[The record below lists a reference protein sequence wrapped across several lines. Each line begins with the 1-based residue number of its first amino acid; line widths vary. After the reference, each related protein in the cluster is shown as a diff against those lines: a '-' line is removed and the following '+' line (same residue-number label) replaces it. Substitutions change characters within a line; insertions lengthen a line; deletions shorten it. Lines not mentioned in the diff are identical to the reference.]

1 MNNIDY
7 TKMSDRDLINIV
19 DPNIN
24 KGGIPLPA
32 VTEAQKRG
40 IRKKSR
46 TSIIHS

>member
-24 KGGIPLPA
+24 KGGIPLAA
-32 VTEAQKRG
+32 VAEAQKRG
-40 IRKKSR
+40 IRKMSNR
-46 TSIIHS
+46 TIHS